1 MYDRFIGKFMENLAV
16 NFNFIS
22 SNSLSRSSLVQY
34 RVFSE
39 DSLAGIVSSGD
50 RDVSLVQELKDPS
63 LSAGGSS
70 SVGTHALYLF

>member
-16 NFNFIS
+16 DFNFIS

-39 DSLAGIVSSGD
+39 GSVAGIVSSGD
-50 RDVSLVQELKDPS
+50 RGVSQELKDPS